1 MLKYLLGAA
10 LLGAMLPAPANAQS
24 ARVQVKGELVDT
36 WCSVTGIMFAAG
48 TAHHLCAVWCAV
60 GGIPV
65 SIKDADGNYYMIL
78 RIAEDDESASNPR
91 FVKIMSHEVTVDGEL
106 IERDGPKYLFV
117 TQVRDDQG
125 VVNLTHED
133 NGIQPFGN

>member
-106 IERDGPKYLFV
+106 IERDGTKYLFV